1 MQLQNHLRLLEVVSS
16 KMTKFAIINFF
27 PVVPT
32 NMGSAEVVLSFFS
45 CISQSKKIFQIS
57 HLKKINNKEIK
68 TFFIKKEN
76 SFLKII
82 NIPFLILDVIKY
94 LSGTKKPVAI
104 IEGPSWIGYS
114 FFSIILLKIFLNKC
128 LIIYHSH
135 SIEYEIRKENSN
147 FIIAYLT
154 KHLEKMVYKICDI
167 STSVSQI
174 EKRRLKKLYGVDTL
188 LVPNGVS
195 IKRLRIR
202 KGVRLVKGKYIIYPG
217 SYSYKPNKIAIDI
230 LTAKILP
237 SLNLNFPDLK
247 LVLTGG
253 GYDTQKKNII
263 NLGIVPKQSLVRLI
277 KDSEFLCLPIQSG
290 SGTRIKI
297 IEALILGKIIIT
309 TTKGIEGI
317 GYALN
322 KNPPFVEN
330 NLNKFVKICTQVL
343 QNKKNFESISKKHS
357 KFFEKNYGME
367 NISKRFI
374 NTILKK
380 TI

>member
-1 MQLQNHLRLLEVVSS
+1 
-16 KMTKFAIINFF
+16 
-27 PVVPT
+27 
-32 NMGSAEVVLSFFS
+32 MGSAEVVLSFFS
-45 CISQSKKIFQIS
+45 SINQSKKIFQIS
-57 HLKKINNKEIK
+57 HLKKINNKKVK
-68 TFFIKKEN
+68 TFFISKEN

-82 NIPFLILDVIKY
+82 NIPILIVHVIKY

-114 FFSIILLKIFLNKC
+114 FFSIIFLKVFLSKC
-128 LIIYHSH
+128 LIVYHSH

-147 FIIAYLT
+147 FVIAYLT
-154 KHLEKMVYKICDI
+154 KYLEKLVYKICDI
-167 STSVSQI
+167 GTSVSQI
-174 EKRRLKKLYGVDTL
+174 EKRRLKKLYGADTL

-195 IKRLRIR
+195 INRLKI
-202 KGVRLVKGKYIIYPG
+202 KTGEKIIKEKYIIYPG

-230 LTAKILP
+230 LTEKILP
-237 SLNLNFPDLK
+237 SLNLKFSYLK

-253 GYDTQKKNII
+253 GYDGKNKNVI
-263 NLGIVPKQSLVRLI
+263 NLGIVSKQSLVRLI

-290 SGTRIKI
+290 SGTRVKI

-317 GYALN
+317 DYSIN

-330 NLNKFVKICTQVL
+330 NLNKFIKICTRVL
-343 QNKKNFESISKKHS
+343 QNKKKFEAISKKQS

-367 NISKRFI
+367 NISKKFI
-374 NTILKK
+374 NTMLKK